1 VENSNLLYEHWKMER
16 QHFERNLNKL
26 KKTITIKA
34 VHDIRVCIKKMK
46 AYRNLFYLLNEDESR
61 IKFKQTNKLFDVL
74 GKLRNIHICLELI
87 ADHEKKG
94 DNNNCPDLRDFLN
107 GKIKQAKS
115 WSKRSIKNYNEKE
128 LSEFELLLAAMQ
140 TNNQEESIES
150 KINSKLKELEEM
162 TSQPHEIRRG
172 LKKVSYWIKTL
183 PEEQADQNYKTEKL
197 NDVTDQLGAWQDH
210 EVLLKEIRY
219 FTKEFLPSSSD
230 ENKRL
235 KALQKIIKEKKQ
247 SLTDEAL
254 NKPDFVKK

>member
-26 KKTITIKA
+26 KKTITVKA
-34 VHDIRVCIKKMK
+34 VHDARVCIKKMK
-46 AYRNLFYLLNEDESR
+46 AYRNLFYLLNEDESK

-74 GKLRNIHICLELI
+74 GRLRNIHICLELI
-87 ADHEKKG
+87 EDHEKES
-94 DNNNCPDLRDFLN
+94 NNDSYPELKAFLN

-115 WSKRSIKNYNEKE
+115 WSKRSIKNYSDKE
-128 LSEFELLLAAMQ
+128 LSEFELLLAALQ
-140 TNNQEESIES
+140 ANDQEESIES
-150 KINSKLKELEEM
+150 KINSELKELEEIA
-162 TSQPHEIRRG
+162 SQPHEIRRG

-197 NDVTDQLGAWQDH
+197 NDVTDQLGAWQDN
-210 EVLLKEIRY
+210 EILLGEINY
-219 FTKEFLPSSSD
+219 FRKEFLPTSSD

-235 KALQKIIKEKKQ
+235 KALQKNIKEKKQ